1 MFLLLVT
8 DGTRALQNTLVRWG
22 QIVEAAEHG
31 ARGRQ
36 PPGLPLEGG
45 GLWATPAPAWA
56 ALSHR
61 CGAWGPGWREQDA
74 PSTPALQ
81 PRARWRR

>member
-1 MFLLLVT
+1 MISSGNCAEVRMFLLLVT

-36 PPGLPLEGG
+36 PPGLPLEEGVSGPPLPLPGPPCHTGAGLGDPAGG
-45 GLWATPAPAWA
+45 SRT
-56 ALSHR
+56 R
-61 CGAWGPGWREQDA
+61 
-74 PSTPALQ
+74 
-81 PRARWRR
+81 